1 MSEETQTQKL
11 AGSDARAEAFVTA
24 RRSGAGIDVY
34 PGELP
39 ASLDEAYAIQ
49 DAAIALWPT
58 AIAGWKV
65 GRITGEHE
73 TKLGHDRLVG
83 PVFEEFVHRNSGD
96 VLELPVYVDGFA
108 AVEGEV
114 TAVISKD
121 VPAGKTDFTTEDALE
136 YIGALHFGV
145 ELASSPFKGINDF
158 GPLVTISDFGNNRG
172 LVLGREIADWRDMN
186 LSDWTFETFVN
197 EQSVGRAT
205 PAGIPGGPVESVRYL
220 LENTAKRGLP
230 LKAGMMVLT
239 GAVTGVHEAFAGDS
253 ASVTLAGEEIS
264 LRLTE
269 A

>member
-1 MSEETQTQKL
+1 MSEETKTQKL
-11 AGSDARAEAFVTA
+11 AGSDARAEAFVAA

-65 GRITGEHE
+65 GRITGEYE

-83 PVFEEFVHRNSGD
+83 PVFEEFFHRNSGD
-96 VLELPVYVDGFA
+96 VLTLPVYADGFA

-114 TAVISKD
+114 TAIISKD

-172 LVLGREIADWRDMN
+172 LIIGQEISDWRDMD
-186 LSDWTFETFVN
+186 LSSWTFETFVN
-197 EQSVGRAT
+197 QQSVGRAT
-205 PAGIPGGPVESVRYL
+205 PEGIPGGPVESVRYL

-239 GAVTGVHEAFAGDS
+239 GAVTGVHEAFAGDN
-253 ASVTLAGEEIS
+253 ASVTLAEEEIS